1 MSDNINEDSGSTA
14 LLVQVRGVLEGSSP
28 QAGAPGDIFINIK
41 LHIPMV
47 KMPENPVT
55 ANQQQIQAE
64 DLTQAGW
71 GRDVLNNKKQQVTG
85 IF

>member
-1 MSDNINEDSGSTA
+1 
-14 LLVQVRGVLEGSSP
+14 
-28 QAGAPGDIFINIK
+28 
-41 LHIPMV
+41 MV

-71 GRDVLNNKKQQVTG
+71 GRDVLNNKKQQVTE